1 MRQSSECIQREV
13 GPLERVPQRLEP
25 GLFLQ
30 GANHQATWAEQR
42 RNNYGGVVVAVEMGP
57 CGKGRILVK
66 EKKKIYICLYIF
78 NNNKQKTR

>member
-1 MRQSSECIQREV
+1 MYSARGGWG

-57 CGKGRILVK
+57 CGKGRILEK
-66 EKKKIYICLYIF
+66 EKKNLYMFIRI